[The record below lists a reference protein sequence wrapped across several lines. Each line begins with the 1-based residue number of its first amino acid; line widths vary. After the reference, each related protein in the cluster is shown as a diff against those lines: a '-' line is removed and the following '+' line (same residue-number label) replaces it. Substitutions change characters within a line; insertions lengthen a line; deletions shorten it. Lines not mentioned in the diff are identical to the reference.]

1 MQPRERLELA
11 LGIGIERDPADTVVG
26 DADEEIADRRA
37 GHHVVGH
44 VEQSLG
50 SSGCAKAGV
59 ELGRNGVGHVVSF
72 RSRRTPAE
80 AACRAAASVEPSAAP
95 ISS

>member
-1 MQPRERLELA
+1 M
-11 LGIGIERDPADTVVG
+11 LGLGVEADPAHAAIGHADEQRPDRGVVHDVERDVEQLG
-26 DADEEIADRRA
+26 RSRRRA
-37 GHHVVGH
+37 EALVEGGGKRFGHR
-44 VEQSLG
+44 
-50 SSGCAKAGV
+50 C
-59 ELGRNGVGHVVSF
+59 SF